1 MNNPVQLFLKIIATV
16 SKGRVRL
23 KPNSTIGE
31 LFQDLTVFGP
41 LEYELC
47 LYSLEATLKRKIAD
61 SFYKGGVEKDFETTV
76 EDFIAKYLRAA
87 ISKDPVFVT
96 RQFMKFAKSAGWEGD
111 EKAMPGKN

>member
-1 MNNPVQLFLKIIATV
+1 MKNPVQLFLKIIDTV

-47 LYSLEATLKRKIAD
+47 VVLPMNQ
-61 SFYKGGVEKDFETTV
+61 
-76 EDFIAKYLRAA
+76 AA
-87 ISKDPVFVT
+87 IC
-96 RQFMKFAKSAGWEGD
+96 
-111 EKAMPGKN
+111 